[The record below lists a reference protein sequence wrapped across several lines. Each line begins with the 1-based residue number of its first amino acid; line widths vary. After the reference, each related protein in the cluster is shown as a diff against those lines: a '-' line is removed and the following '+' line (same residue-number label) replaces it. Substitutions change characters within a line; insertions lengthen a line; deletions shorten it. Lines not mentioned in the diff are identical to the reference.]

1 LSRQVLN
8 RRGERGA
15 VTAELAMALPLLVAV
30 TVGLVWLLSIGAA
43 QMRVVDG
50 ARETAR
56 AVARGDDE
64 GAAVELGRRVAPD
77 GATFTVSGG
86 GDEVRVAVT
95 ARAEGPGGIFG
106 FLPSV
111 RLHAEAVTVAE
122 DAS

>member
-1 LSRQVLN
+1 MRG

-30 TVGLVWLLSIGAA
+30 TIGLVWLLAIGAA
-43 QMRVVDG
+43 QLRVVDG

-64 GAAVELGRRVAPD
+64 GSAVGLGRRVAPE
-77 GATFTVSGG
+77 GATFTVTDAE
-86 GDEVRVAVT
+86 GDVHVRVV

-106 FLPSV
+106 FLPPV
-111 RLHAEAVTVAE
+111 QLEAEAVTTAE
-122 DAS
+122 EPP